1 MFKLEKV
8 FQNDDKAF
16 ILYINILKSFL
27 ILLLYY
33 CFSILEKNSIYE
45 LLDFALYRQSD
56 FFIYSLS
63 ISLLFFM
70 TSSILNKKTH
80 YDKNLLSFLRDD
92 ILNFIIS
99 TFLCFVIFLILKFN
113 FIFNIKFLYLFIF
126 TILIL
131 FIAKNYFNYLYKKLI
146 NENIIQKNI
155 MLVGKCDEIVKILKD
170 SFDKIF
176 IFKCCIITDIKN
188 YDVRLLKTEIKIPI
202 FKQDDDIRSILEY
215 HFLGQI
221 WVINGDNKEKETL
234 FKNILRYSVDTL
246 NINLRSSNNK
256 KNELL
261 LGNKYQYKYYEK
273 SRFYGLSLFFKI
285 IIDKFLSI
293 LFLLLALPIIILSS
307 IFIYIEDGAP
317 LFFTQ
322 DRTGWDGRRF
332 RVYKLRSLYNK
343 KYDPISQVT
352 KDDERKLKIGKII
365 RKYSIDEIPQLFNV
379 LKGEMSLVGPRPHP
393 VILDLSYSTIYES
406 FLTRYRCNPG
416 LTGWA
421 QINGLRGATPDP
433 KLMEKRMDF
442 DLWYLNNWSIGLDFY
457 IIFKTFYALF
467 KYKGD

>member
-45 LLDFALYRQSD
+45 LLDFALYQQSD

-92 ILNFIIS
+92 ILNFVIS

-113 FIFNIKFLYLFIF
+113 FIFNIKFLYLFIL

-170 SFDKIF
+170 SFEKIF

-188 YDVRLLKTEIKIPI
+188 HDLRLLKSEIKIPI

-221 WVINGDNKEKETL
+221 WVINGDNKEKESL

-261 LGNKYQYKYYEK
+261 LGNKYQYKFYEK
-273 SRFYGLSLFFKI
+273 SRFYGLSLFLKI

-293 LFLLLALPIIILSS
+293 LFLLLSSPIIILSS

-343 KYDPISQVT
+343 KYDPTSQVT

-393 VILDLSYSTIYES
+393 VTLDLSYSTIYES